1 MLPPFGFCLWLLKKK
16 TITFKQA
23 GLCLGGCIVQ
33 NDMTLC
39 QTTGQITTGQ
49 GSNLH
54 DMQGFKKK

>member
-1 MLPPFGFCLWLLKKK
+1 MIIKKKK